1 MAKQRRSFEGS
12 SKCSA
17 PASTVWAAWT
27 NPSEWPGGIIQST
40 KIDGDFVVGAKI
52 RAKLEGGPATTS
64 TVTRMDPPGSW
75 DGVSKFPG
83 LTMTY
88 EHTIEPADDGTL
100 LTERVIM
107 SGLFAAI
114 AARLMGSGL
123 EETFAATT
131 ERIARLA
138 EGRLPS

>member
-1 MAKQRRSFEGS
+1 
-12 SKCSA
+12 
-17 PASTVWAAWT
+17 
-27 NPSEWPGGIIQST
+27 
-40 KIDGDFVVGAKI
+40 
-52 RAKLEGGPATTS
+52 
-64 TVTRMDPPGSW
+64 
-75 DGVSKFPG
+75 
-83 LTMTY
+83 MTY